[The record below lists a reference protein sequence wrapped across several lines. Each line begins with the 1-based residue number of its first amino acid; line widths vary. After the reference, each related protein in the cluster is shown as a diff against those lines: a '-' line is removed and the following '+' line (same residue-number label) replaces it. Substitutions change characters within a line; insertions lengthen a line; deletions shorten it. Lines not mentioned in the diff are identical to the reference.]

1 MNSKAFRSRMLK
13 STLLPQ
19 QIQQLVPKR
28 KWEMGSKLIC
38 SVPRRDSLNFPNMQS
53 AGAAPLVPLLC

>member
-13 STLLPQ
+13 STLLLQ

-28 KWEMGSKLIC
+28 KWEMGSELIC
-38 SVPRRDSLNFPNMQS
+38 SMPRRDSLNLLNMQS
-53 AGAAPLVPLLC
+53 AGAAPVVPPWC